1 MSARQKTI
9 RLDEFEQD
17 VVIGSLNRVR
27 TEQLK
32 NNECDKEVSRLMLK
46 IMKSPQK
53 KARKRSEAR

>member
-1 MSARQKTI
+1 MPARQKTI

-17 VVIGSLNRVR
+17 VIIESLNRVR

-32 NNECDKEVSRLMLK
+32 SNECDKEVSRLMLK
-46 IMKSPQK
+46 IMKSPSK

>member
-1 MSARQKTI
+1 MTARKKTI

-32 NNECDKEVSRLMLK
+32 NNECDKEVSAIMLK
-46 IMKSPQK
+46 IIKSPTK